1 MIAIVKITTPAPE
14 SQPEIVSKKV
24 STLSRP
30 VPAKES
36 VGIKAARPKPCNL
49 DLKLFFGE
57 WGIKLAVAAPPP
69 ENTARLFHT
78 ETP

>member
-57 WGIKLAVAAPPP
+57 
-69 ENTARLFHT
+69 
-78 ETP
+78 